1 MTVSVIQTSC
11 TAKGGEPARFD
22 IAWDECHVCVVLG
35 HACEFGHV
43 CELACEFGHVCEL
56 GYELGHAC
64 ELHVCELALDWNGV
78 MFALSLD
85 MFVNLSMFV
94 NLL

>member
-22 IAWDECHVCVVLG
+22 IAWNES
-35 HACEFGHV
+35 
-43 CELACEFGHVCEL
+43 
-56 GYELGHAC
+56 
-64 ELHVCELALDWNGV
+64 ALDWNGV

-85 MFVNLSMFV
+85 MLVNLGMFVNLLVNLDMFVNLVMDLDMLVNLSMFV

>member
-22 IAWDECHVCVVLG
+22 IAWDELALDWNGFMFFVVLG

-43 CELACEFGHVCEL
+43 CETCL
-56 GYELGHAC
+56 
-64 ELHVCELALDWNGV
+64 
-78 MFALSLD
+78 
-85 MFVNLSMFV
+85 
-94 NLL
+94 

>member
-22 IAWDECHVCVVLG
+22 IAWDES
-35 HACEFGHV
+35 
-43 CELACEFGHVCEL
+43 
-56 GYELGHAC
+56 
-64 ELHVCELALDWNGV
+64 ALDWNGV

-85 MFVNLSMFV
+85 MLVNLDMFV
-94 NLL
+94 NLLHELGHVCVCELEHVCEFVVNLCIVIDSLLSVVCVYLPPFSK

>member
-22 IAWDECHVCVVLG
+22 IAWDES
-35 HACEFGHV
+35 
-43 CELACEFGHVCEL
+43 
-56 GYELGHAC
+56 
-64 ELHVCELALDWNGV
+64 ALDWNGV

-85 MFVNLSMFV
+85 MLVNLGMFV
-94 NLL
+94 NLLVNLDMFCELEHVCEFVVNLCIVIDSLLSVVCVYLPPFSK

>member
-22 IAWDECHVCVVLG
+22 IAWDES
-35 HACEFGHV
+35 
-43 CELACEFGHVCEL
+43 
-56 GYELGHAC
+56 
-64 ELHVCELALDWNGV
+64 ALDWNGV

-85 MFVNLSMFV
+85 MLVNLGMFMNLLVNFCELEHVCEFVV
-94 NLL
+94 NLCIVIDSLLSVVCVYLPPFSK

>member
-22 IAWDECHVCVVLG
+22 IAWDES
-35 HACEFGHV
+35 
-43 CELACEFGHVCEL
+43 
-56 GYELGHAC
+56 
-64 ELHVCELALDWNGV
+64 ALDWNGV

-85 MFVNLSMFV
+85 MLVNLGMFVNLLVNLSMFVSLSMFV

>member
-11 TAKGGEPARFD
+11 AAKGGEPARFD
-22 IAWDECHVCVVLG
+22 IAWDES
-35 HACEFGHV
+35 
-43 CELACEFGHVCEL
+43 
-56 GYELGHAC
+56 
-64 ELHVCELALDWNGV
+64 ALDWNGV

>member
-22 IAWDECHVCVVLG
+22 IAWDES
-35 HACEFGHV
+35 
-43 CELACEFGHVCEL
+43 
-56 GYELGHAC
+56 
-64 ELHVCELALDWNGV
+64 ALDWNGV

-85 MFVNLSMFV
+85 MLVNLGMFVNFVNLDMFV
-94 NLL
+94 NLCIVIDSLLSVVCVYLPPFSK

>member
-22 IAWDECHVCVVLG
+22 IAWDES
-35 HACEFGHV
+35 
-43 CELACEFGHVCEL
+43 
-56 GYELGHAC
+56 
-64 ELHVCELALDWNGV
+64 ALDWNGV

-85 MFVNLSMFV
+85 MLVNLGMFVNLLVNLDMFVNLSMLDMLVNLSMFV